1 MPAGGDAVIGYAS
14 GLDEIGFS
22 EFTTKL
28 VADTFDALIAA
39 DLRQQQ
45 GFIELV
51 EATAKSLSSFIT
63 DTKDDIGPAEIIQ
76 LLSAAVPPTTPNGSA
91 APTKVAVGANLSAA
105 DVTALNDALEVP
117 GAGIESDNK
126 VAKSGALS
134 QSGYDALL
142 AAAATRVAANK
153 YDLLQQMVKLGMLR
167 LVVDDG
173 TIETRLNFRA
183 YGSDYFRANSSSM
196 SRSQFDFRANAKTG
210 GLLSNWVSAS
220 ASTAYTSMKVST
232 SNQQSSSASG
242 VDVAIFGGV
251 KINFHTDYMPLN
263 EQ

>member
-1 MPAGGDAVIGYAS
+1 MPSGGDAAIGYAS
-14 GLDEIGFS
+14 RLDEIGFP

-51 EATAKSLSSFIT
+51 EATAKSLSTFIN
-63 DTKDDIGPAEIIQ
+63 DTKDDIGPAEIMQ
-76 LLSAAVPPTTPNGSA
+76 LLSAAVPPATPDA
-91 APTKVAVGANLSAA
+91 TAPPTKVAVGANLSAA
-105 DVTALNDALEVP
+105 DVTALNNALEVP
-117 GAGIESDNK
+117 GAGLESDNK

-210 GLLSNWVSAS
+210 GLLSGWVSAA

-232 SNQQSSSASG
+232 SSQQSSSDSG
-242 VDVAIFGGV
+242 VSVDIFGGV
-251 KINFHTDYMPLN
+251 KINFHTDYLPLN
-263 EQ
+263 QK